1 DWQFLP
7 KLTKA
12 NVWDSFVLFTL
23 LEDHT
28 SRSTRLSIPH
38 GGEQAERFEIAMQER
53 NARIVHEG
61 QPELTHA
68 CNKCTRI
75 YEDDDGGHSKV
86 EVVVKR
92 YCEAH
97 DDYHNICAVVGCTSR
112 ITAGSMTCSDPQH
125 SAMEALHIER
135 GKSIFRLR

>member
-1 DWQFLP
+1 
-7 KLTKA
+7 
-12 NVWDSFVLFTL
+12 
-23 LEDHT
+23 
-28 SRSTRLSIPH
+28 
-38 GGEQAERFEIAMQER
+38 
-53 NARIVHEG
+53 
-61 QPELTHA
+61 
-68 CNKCTRI
+68 
-75 YEDDDGGHSKV
+75 SKV
-86 EVVVKR
+86 EVVVVDGLTMGHPRCAEPTCFNALPRNRNKKR